1 MELQNNYRT
10 YNISLIP
17 MESQFICLQEMLPFM
32 LDIKLTSALVLVCV
46 TALMLVLM
54 QLSQSAYVRYL
65 FYYCTDLCLQLLCQI
80 FEYSII
86 VQYVLL

>member
-32 LDIKLTSALVLVCV
+32 LDIKLTSVLVF
-46 TALMLVLM
+46 VLCHCPY
-54 QLSQSAYVRYL
+54 ACPYAVVPK
-65 FYYCTDLCLQLLCQI
+65 CLCKI
-80 FEYSII
+80 F
-86 VQYVLL
+86 VLLLYRSLPATSVSNI